1 MADTMENVELQGKV
15 IFQEPE
21 TGWSADAYEHE
32 LNEYVAVRGRAPQSV
47 TMHPETAAAL
57 GLGDEN
63 VDPSL
68 TRNTPF
74 LVTSP
79 DYDRQT
85 ITLYF

>member
-15 IFQEPE
+15 TFREPDG
-21 TGWSADAYEHE
+21 GWSADAYEKE

-47 TMHPETAAAL
+47 TMHPDTAAAL
-57 GLGDEN
+57 GLDDGN

-68 TRNTPF
+68 TRNVPF

-79 DYDRQT
+79 DYDRET

>member
-1 MADTMENVELQGKV
+1 MAATMENVELQGKV
-15 IFQEPE
+15 TFHEPE

-47 TMHPETAAAL
+47 TMHPETASAL
-57 GLGDEN
+57 GLEDEY

-68 TRNTPF
+68 TRNVPF

-79 DYDRQT
+79 DYDRKT
-85 ITLYF
+85 IMLYF